1 MKNVGIKKKKS
12 EIPPPDTRWQK
23 SSGSSGGE
31 SLTWEKFLA
40 LIFTSFST
48 SCCRWKVSSCSLF
61 SASSLRL
68 LSSSS
73 TCRRARLSRS

>member
-1 MKNVGIKKKKS
+1 MKNVGIKKKKKS
-12 EIPPPDTRWQK
+12 EIPT
-23 SSGSSGGE
+23 SSGGE